1 VGQLHGVPEHVRLQ
15 SAAPNRRGPF
25 PGVFALA
32 DGLRETGRLTQREV
46 DWMATWNAH
55 MNAEYADPSTVVAD
69 RYNRDINPGARAW
82 FRVRAVELI
91 RITRDYLDLL
101 DGHNV
106 PWHELRTRRPGRI
119 VYCDEVQ
126 VVAVPHAHDEWPFRD
141 GS

>member
-1 VGQLHGVPEHVRLQ
+1 
-15 SAAPNRRGPF
+15 
-25 PGVFALA
+25 VFALA
-32 DGLRETGRLTQREV
+32 DGLRETGRLTRRVV
-46 DWMATWNAH
+46 DWMAMWNAH
-55 MNAEYADPSTVVAD
+55 MNAEYADPSAVVAD
-69 RYNRDINPGARAW
+69 CHNRDIDPGARAW

-106 PWHELRTRRPGRI
+106 QWHELRIRRPGRI